1 MDVNENTRYY
11 STLHLDTI
19 YSNGF
24 IYTYICIMKKPKH
37 NVNKLTFHH
46 LLKKSFV
53 NKQNN
58 GRCIREI
65 LL

>member
-19 YSNGF
+19 YSNDF

-46 LLKKSFV
+46 
-53 NKQNN
+53 KQNN
-58 GRCIREI
+58 GMCIREI